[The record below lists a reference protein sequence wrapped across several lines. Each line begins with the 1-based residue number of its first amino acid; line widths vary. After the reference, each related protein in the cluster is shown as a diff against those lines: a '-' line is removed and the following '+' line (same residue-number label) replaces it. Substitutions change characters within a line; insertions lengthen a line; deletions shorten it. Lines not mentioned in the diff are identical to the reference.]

1 MVVPASLRKEA
12 GTTYYEISVHLSA
25 AKLLLQAVG
34 AHSDER
40 GGSTDQQGHHDQH
53 RDARRTGE
61 RQLRDG
67 LDVLH
72 LNGGGTRGLRGKTQ
86 QILTRVQVPRCRGD
100 IIRGCRS
107 DSSRC
112 V

>member
-40 GGSTDQQGHHDQH
+40 GCVMD
-53 RDARRTGE
+53 
-61 RQLRDG
+61 
-67 LDVLH
+67 
-72 LNGGGTRGLRGKTQ
+72 
-86 QILTRVQVPRCRGD
+86 LTFFT
-100 IIRGCRS
+100 
-107 DSSRC
+107 
-112 V
+112 